1 MIYYKNEHNKKIRPS
16 VGESDMSKKQFA
28 VIGMGRFGFSVANA
42 LSKMGFDVLA
52 IDSDEHRTQAVSNIV
67 THAVTADSTDE
78 EALRALGIRN
88 FDVVVVAIGE
98 DIQASILTTLILKD
112 MSGPLIVVKA
122 QNELHGKVL
131 QKIGADKVI
140 YPERDMGLR
149 VAHHLTSPN
158 IIDYIEISDEYSI
171 LEIKVTPS
179 IVGKNLMELDV
190 RARFKCNVMAIKKEG
205 GSKMNISPD
214 PAERLAPDDVL
225 VVVGQ
230 KDDLTKLELAYAQ

>member
-1 MIYYKNEHNKKIRPS
+1 MAHAN
-16 VGESDMSKKQFA
+16 KKQFA
-28 VIGMGRFGFSVANA
+28 VIGMGRFGLSVATA
-42 LSKMGFDVLA
+42 LSNMGLDVLA
-52 IDSDEHRTQAVSNIV
+52 IDADEHRTQLVANLV
-67 THAVTADSTDE
+67 THAVSADSTDE

-112 MSGPLIVVKA
+112 LGSPLIVVKA

-158 IIDYIEISDEYSI
+158 VLDYIELSDEYSI
-171 LEIKVTPS
+171 VEMRVS
-179 IVGKNLMELDV
+179 AEMVGKNLIELDI
-190 RARFKCNVMAIKKEG
+190 RARFGCNVMAIKRG
-205 GSKMNISPD
+205 ARMNISPSA
-214 PAERLAPDDVL
+214 AERLTADDVL
-225 VVVGQ
+225 VIVGE
-230 KDDLTKLELAYAQ
+230 KNDLTKLELAYAEA

>member
-1 MIYYKNEHNKKIRPS
+1 MAHKAAA
-16 VGESDMSKKQFA
+16 KKQYA

-42 LSKMGFDVLA
+42 LSNMGFDVLA
-52 IDSDEHRTQAVSNIV
+52 IDSDEHSTQAVSNIV

-112 MSGPLIVVKA
+112 IGGPLIVVKA

-131 QKIGADKVI
+131 HKIGADKI
-140 YPERDMGLR
+140 IFPERDMGLR

-158 IIDYIEISDEYSI
+158 ILDYIELSDEYSI
-171 LEIKVTPS
+171 VDLRATNAMF
-179 IVGKNLMELDV
+179 GQNLKELDI
-190 RARFKCNVMAIKKEG
+190 RARFGCNVMAIKRG
-205 GSKMNISPD
+205 TKMNISPTAD
-214 PAERLAPDDVL
+214 DRLVEGDIL
-225 VVVGQ
+225 VIVGE
-230 KDDLTKLELAYAQ
+230 KNDLTKLELYFSEE